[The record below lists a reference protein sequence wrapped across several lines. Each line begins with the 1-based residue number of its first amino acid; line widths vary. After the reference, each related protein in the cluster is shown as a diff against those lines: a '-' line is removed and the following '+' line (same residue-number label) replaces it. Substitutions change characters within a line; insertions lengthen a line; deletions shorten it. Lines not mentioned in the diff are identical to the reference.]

1 MIENERIRKI
11 ELSRKVYLLE
21 DEIQNRNEQM
31 LDQAA
36 ELEAL
41 ERKARRTERRARE
54 TVREVRFCTEISL
67 ISCGALLARAFL
79 LLYQQDIA
87 RAIFTLAGAGAAFL
101 ASRLSRDPNVMAK
114 ESEAL
119 TDA

>member
-1 MIENERIRKI
+1 MNTSKRI
-11 ELSRKVYLLE
+11 ELSRKVRFLE
-21 DEIQNRNEQM
+21 DELLRRNAQM

-41 ERKARRTERRARE
+41 ERRASRAERRARE
-54 TVREVRFCTEISL
+54 TEREVRFCTEIFL
-67 ISCGALLARAFL
+67 ISCGALLARAFF
-79 LLYQQDIA
+79 LLYKQDIA

-101 ASRLSRDPNVMAK
+101 ASRLSRDPHVMAV
-114 ESEAL
+114 EQEAI